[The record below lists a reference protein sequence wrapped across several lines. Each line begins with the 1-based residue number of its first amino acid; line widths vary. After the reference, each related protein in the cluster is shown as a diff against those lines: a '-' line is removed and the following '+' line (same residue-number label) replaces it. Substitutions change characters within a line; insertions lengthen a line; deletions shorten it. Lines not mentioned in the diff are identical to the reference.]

1 MWNMSVADEGS
12 DDYSLWPPFL
22 PRMHR
27 GAFTKDMFPNKEK
40 ERKILSL
47 AVRCGSEDCEW
58 ADELKFKERHLEE
71 CPFGVI
77 PCPDCK
83 VTMVRKDLDGHS
95 ATQCPWRM
103 VHCDFCQKQYPDCS
117 MEAHLDSC
125 DRYPVHCEQC
135 NATASRE
142 MLQDHMENYCGKTE
156 LPCYFAE
163 LGCKKQV
170 PRENL
175 DDHLLQSQKEH
186 LNLLVDE
193 IYKHREK
200 EDFLQ
205 NQIATL

>member
-1 MWNMSVADEGS
+1 
-12 DDYSLWPPFL
+12 
-22 PRMHR
+22 
-27 GAFTKDMFPNKEK
+27 
-40 ERKILSL
+40 
-47 AVRCGSEDCEW
+47 
-58 ADELKFKERHLEE
+58 
-71 CPFGVI
+71 
-77 PCPDCK
+77 
-83 VTMVRKDLDGHS
+83 
-95 ATQCPWRM
+95 
-103 VHCDFCQKQYPDCS
+103 
-117 MEAHLDSC
+117 
-125 DRYPVHCEQC
+125 
-135 NATASRE
+135 
-142 MLQDHMENYCGKTE
+142 MENYCGKTE